1 MKSPTASFVQAV
13 YVHILQ
19 DLGFNTGSMLVPSME
34 LLDSLDHQEVTKMD
48 NPVDHSALLLLVAVT
63 LVVDLG
69 VYNGQFTVL
78 I

>member
-1 MKSPTASFVQAV
+1 
-13 YVHILQ
+13 
-19 DLGFNTGSMLVPSME
+19 MLVPSME

-69 VYNGQFTVL
+69 VCNCQFTVL